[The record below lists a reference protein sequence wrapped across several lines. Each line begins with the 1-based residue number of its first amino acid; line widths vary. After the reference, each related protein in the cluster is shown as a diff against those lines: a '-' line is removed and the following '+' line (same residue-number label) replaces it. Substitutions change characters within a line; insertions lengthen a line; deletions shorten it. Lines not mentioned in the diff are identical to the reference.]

1 MEDHAGTQRSYGHGP
16 SSYALSGKVMLS
28 AIVVLL
34 FAVLFIL
41 GLHVYARCCI
51 IRHRRSQLRREASRR
66 MRRRQSRL
74 VFVGENSAVVEFV
87 PPLGL
92 DASALLSLPIFVF
105 SAKSDEEK
113 AEEGTMECAVC
124 LSEFRE
130 GEVGR
135 KLPKCNHSFH
145 VDCIDMWFLSHST
158 CPLCRAG
165 VHPQPPSEESHCLAS
180 TEFASGPDVSSSS
193 PPCDSCRVEQGNIF
207 PDSSSPTSSL
217 SSSSS
222 TSSSSSGSEVPHPSC
237 QQDSSPHRKKGG
249 IRIEVPNRGEAPEG
263 EASSASTSGSR
274 ILSLKRI
281 LSRDRKF
288 SPRAYPGGSPREVDL
303 ERGADADLEELPPRR
318 QP

>member
-1 MEDHAGTQRSYGHGP
+1 MEDQAGTRSYVHAP
-16 SSYALSGKVMLS
+16 RSYALSGKVMLS
-28 AIVVLL
+28 AIVVL
-34 FAVLFIL
+34 FFVVLFIL

-51 IRHRRSQLRREASRR
+51 IRHRRNQLRREASRR

-87 PPLGL
+87 PPRGL

-105 SAKSDEEK
+105 SSKSDEK
-113 AEEGTMECAVC
+113 AEEETMECAVC

-145 VDCIDMWFLSHST
+145 IDCIDMWFLSHST

-165 VHPQPPSEESHCLAS
+165 VHPQPPSEESHRLVSA
-180 TEFASGPDVSSSS
+180 EFASGPDVSSSS
-193 PPCDSCRVEQGNIF
+193 QPCDSCRAEQENIF
-207 PDSSSPTSSL
+207 SGSSSPTSSL
-217 SSSSS
+217 SSSS
-222 TSSSSSGSEVPHPSC
+222 TSSSSSASVVLHTSC
-237 QQDSSPHRKKGG
+237 QQDSHPHRKKGG
-249 IRIEVPNRGEAPEG
+249 IRIEVPNRGEALEG
-263 EASSASTSGSR
+263 EASSALTPGSR

-303 ERGADADLEELPPRR
+303 ERGGDADQIELPSRR